1 MGRKRLLPAF
11 SICLQQNSWIE
22 QHRRLHRLL
31 LPLEQFPSAALLALN
46 SSPLSIAPSA
56 AHTGDPTLN
65 GTSLPIS
72 GFKPSLVM
80 QISDLEIAVH
90 HH

>member
-11 SICLQQNSWIE
+11 SICLQQKSWIE
-22 QHRRLHRLL
+22 QHRRLHKL
-31 LPLEQFPSAALLALN
+31 LPLEQFPLAALLALN
-46 SSPLSIAPSA
+46 SSPLSTAPSA
-56 AHTGDPTLN
+56 AQTGDPTLN